1 MALNPIPKWKNRKPR
16 NRIPSISKARHARLR
31 EYATLRKRFLHDRPR
46 CERCGK
52 KATDIHHKRGRV
64 GRLLC
69 MTEYWAST
77 CRGCHQWIGENPNE
91 ARELGLLCELG
102 KWNTP

>member
-1 MALNPIPKWKNRKPR
+1 MAINQNPKCLARKPR
-16 NRIPSISKARHARLR
+16 PRIPSISKARHARLR
-31 EYATLRKRFLHDRPR
+31 EYATLRKQFLHARPR
-46 CERCGK
+46 CERCK
-52 KATDIHHKRGRV
+52 KKSTDIHHKRGRV

-69 MTEYWAST
+69 MSEHWASV
-77 CRGCHQWIGENPNE
+77 CRSCHNWIGENPKE